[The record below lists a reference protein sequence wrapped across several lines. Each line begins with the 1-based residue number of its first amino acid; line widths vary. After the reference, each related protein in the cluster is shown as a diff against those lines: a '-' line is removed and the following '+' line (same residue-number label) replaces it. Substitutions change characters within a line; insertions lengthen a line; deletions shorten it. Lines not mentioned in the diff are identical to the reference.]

1 MPADDLVRRVS
12 QKLLRAVV
20 PGDNFHAT
28 VDSESRVGSEI
39 NEIASLEH
47 HTPSG
52 GLVQ

>member
-20 PGDNFHAT
+20 PGNNFHAT
-28 VDSESRVGSEI
+28 VDSEGRIGSEV
-39 NEIASLEH
+39 NEIASFEH
-47 HTPSG
+47 HTPSA